1 MMLKL
6 VMTQTLVYHN
16 VKYEEKYRKRC
27 AMIHREHLKNA
38 KRVVIKV
45 GSSSITHEN
54 TGHISLRKLDHF
66 VKQVADLKNSGKEV
80 IIVTSGAQAVGIS
93 SLNLAARPTSLEE
106 KQAVAAVGQAS
117 LMMIYQKL
125 FREYNHH
132 VGQILLTKDVV
143 EHPERNRN
151 AKNTFNALL
160 RMNVIPIVNENDTV
174 STEEIVF
181 GDNDT
186 LSATVAVLAE
196 ADLLILLSDIDGLY
210 DKDPRTHADAK
221 VIDVVYEI
229 TDEIYKMAG
238 VSKSKV
244 GTGGM
249 TTKLIAAD
257 FATKN
262 QVDMI
267 IANSQTPYIIQKIE
281 EGEVVGTIFLK
292 VKKEN

>member
-1 MMLKL
+1 
-6 VMTQTLVYHN
+6 
-16 VKYEEKYRKRC
+16 
-27 AMIHREHLKNA
+27 MIHREHLKNA

-45 GSSSITHEN
+45 GSSSITHES

-80 IIVTSGAQAVGIS
+80 IIVTSGAVAVGVS
-93 SLNLAARPTSLEE
+93 SLNLPAKPTILQE

-132 VGQILLTKDVV
+132 VGQVLLTKDVIQQ
-143 EHPERNRN
+143 EERKSN
-151 AKNTFNALL
+151 AKNTLLTLL

-210 DKDPRTHADAK
+210 DKDPRDHADAK
-221 VIDVVYEI
+221 IIDVVYEV
-229 TDEIYKMAG
+229 TEEIFNMAG
-238 VSKSKV
+238 VTKSKV

-262 QVDMI
+262 HVDMI

-281 EGEVVGTIFLK
+281 EGEVIGTIFMK
-292 VKKEN
+292 VAKEN

>member
-1 MMLKL
+1 
-6 VMTQTLVYHN
+6 
-16 VKYEEKYRKRC
+16 
-27 AMIHREHLKNA
+27 MIHREHLKRA

-45 GSSSITHEN
+45 GSSSITHES

-93 SLNLAARPTSLEE
+93 SLNLPQRPTSLEE

-132 VGQILLTKDVV
+132 VGQILLTKDVIQQ
-143 EHPERNRN
+143 EERKTN
-151 AKNTFNALL
+151 AKNTLNTLL

-196 ADLLILLSDIDGLY
+196 ADLLILLSDIDGLF
-210 DKDPRTHADAK
+210 DKDPRSNPDAK
-221 VIDVVYEI
+221 VIPVVTEI
-229 TDEIYKMAG
+229 TEEIYKMAG

-249 TTKLIAAD
+249 NTKLIAAD
-257 FATKN
+257 LATKN
-262 QVDMI
+262 HVDMI

-281 EGEVVGTIFLK
+281 EGEVIGTIFLR
-292 VKKEN
+292 VKKEV